1 VYVAMAPRQA
11 YYMGWTAVSNGACV
25 PIKTCRVEFVASRH
39 GQEVVRGPIMVR
51 NLKLSWLVRGKRV
64 GFMPSVSWELLGVVL
79 KEEAQGM
86 EDTWNRQAWLLG
98 GYVEDDDILWFGH
111 SERY

>member
-1 VYVAMAPRQA
+1 
-11 YYMGWTAVSNGACV
+11 
-25 PIKTCRVEFVASRH
+25 
-39 GQEVVRGPIMVR
+39 
-51 NLKLSWLVRGKRV
+51 
-64 GFMPSVSWELLGVVL
+64 MPSVSWELLGVVL